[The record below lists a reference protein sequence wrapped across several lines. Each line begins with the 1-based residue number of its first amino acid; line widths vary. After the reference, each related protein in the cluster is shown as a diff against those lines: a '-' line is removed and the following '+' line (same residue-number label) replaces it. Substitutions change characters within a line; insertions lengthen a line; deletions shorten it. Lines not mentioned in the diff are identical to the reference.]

1 VNERRV
7 SEGSVLD
14 TLPCDETTGWPID
27 HLSRVWLSE
36 GRSGPMCVLSS
47 RASA

>member
-14 TLPCDETTGWPID
+14 TLPCDERPIRP
-27 HLSRVWLSE
+27 SVPRVAVR
-36 GRSGPMCVLSS
+36 RSV
-47 RASA
+47 RAHVRVVEPC

>member
-14 TLPCDETTGWPID
+14 TLPCDETTGWPIRP
-27 HLSRVWLSE
+27 SVPRVAVR
-36 GRSGPMCVLSS
+36 RSV
-47 RASA
+47 RAHVRVVEPC